1 MGGRAPQP
9 LRLAAGFWER
19 HDVRLALRDRDFGS
33 LFRLVA
39 KYGGASQTQIAI
51 AVGMTQGQVSTIISG
66 SRQVTAIDVAERVLD
81 GLHAP
86 DDARMAFGL
95 APRLPAVRES
105 LVTVAVEGT
114 GVVAGRQQLV
124 EAAELQLRLRVD
136 GQELVVPLNRRA
148 FLHGGLAALAEAF
161 ALDGL
166 ADTLVDVA
174 THPALASRVTFT
186 SAAHLDEILIH
197 LGQQWHA
204 LVKTHNLLGPRF
216 ALAEVRN
223 QISVLQSLLS
233 SVGDEQR
240 ARVVRLG
247 AQYAESAAWLYED
260 SGDMKRA
267 RQWTLRALE
276 WAYETGDHKMLA
288 WTGYR
293 RSQQAAV
300 VGAANAAEVIGLARA
315 ARRDE
320 DQLGAPM
327 RAALRVQEA
336 CGRALDGDERGS
348 QDLIDEAHEWA
359 ANDTD
364 GDARGGH
371 GSFCTA
377 GYIEVHR
384 AGCWLTLGQPRTAL
398 EVFEQAIPTLPAVY
412 QRDRAAALSRMAM
425 AYVKVEQPEVAARTA
440 HAALP
445 MARDAGSRRILS
457 EVQQVGAELVPH
469 RELAPV
475 GALLADLEGEAA

>member
-9 LRLAAGFWER
+9 LRLMAGFWER

-51 AVGMTQGQVSTIISG
+51 AVGMTQGQVSTIISD

-95 APRLPAVRES
+95 APRLPAARES
-105 LVTVAVEGT
+105 LPTVAVEGT
-114 GVVAGRQQLV
+114 AVAAGRQQLV

-174 THPALASRVTFT
+174 THPGLASRVTFT
-186 SAAHLDEILIH
+186 SAAHLDEILAH

-216 ALAEVRN
+216 ALAGVRN
-223 QISVLQSLLS
+223 QISVLESLLRS
-233 SVGDEQR
+233 IDDEQR
-240 ARVVRLG
+240 SRVIRLG

-267 RQWTLRALE
+267 RQWTLQALE
-276 WAYETGDHKMLA
+276 WAYEAGDHKMLA

-293 RSQQAAV
+293 RSQQAAA
-300 VGAANAAEVIGLARA
+300 VGAANAGEVIGLARA

-320 DQLGAPM
+320 DRLGAPM

-359 ANDTD
+359 ANDTE

-377 GYIEVHR
+377 SYIEVHR
-384 AGCWLTLGQPRTAL
+384 AGCWLTLGQPRAAL

-412 QRDRAAALSRMAM
+412 QRDRAAALGRMAM
-425 AYVKVEQPEVAARTA
+425 AYVKVEQPEIAARTA
-440 HAALP
+440 QAALP

-457 EVQQVGAELVPH
+457 EIQQVGAELVPH

>member
-51 AVGMTQGQVSTIISG
+51 AVGMTQGQVSTITSG

-81 GLHAP
+81 GLQAS
-86 DDARMAFGL
+86 DNARMAFGL

-105 LVTVAVEGT
+105 LPTVAVEGT

-267 RQWTLRALE
+267 RQWTLQALE

-398 EVFEQAIPTLPAVY
+398 ELFEQAIPTLPAVY

-425 AYVKVEQPEVAARTA
+425 AYVKVERPEVAARTA
-440 HAALP
+440 QAALP

-469 RELAPV
+469 RELASV